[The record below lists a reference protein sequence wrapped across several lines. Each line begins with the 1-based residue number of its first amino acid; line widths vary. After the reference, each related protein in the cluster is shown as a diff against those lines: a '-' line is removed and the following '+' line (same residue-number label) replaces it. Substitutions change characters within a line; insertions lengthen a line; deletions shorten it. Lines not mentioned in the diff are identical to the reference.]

1 MDGLPCV
8 ARVRSHCER
17 RGGGKCDVPSGVLF
31 RTFSR
36 NKSPEL
42 MDASSGNR
50 VKRRSVWVPL
60 PTPGAPT
67 RIMRAAFLSCLDAID
82 ILDVLVDRVVVLFR
96 TAQGARNGRVAH
108 WVCVV
113 GADEISEMGR
123 YVIAGVIG
131 YTSWTGA
138 GLNLKNRFTD
148 DAEATFLLI
157 GLGGDC
163 SNRAKVGRAGEKTQ
177 LLR

>member
-1 MDGLPCV
+1 
-8 ARVRSHCER
+8 
-17 RGGGKCDVPSGVLF
+17 
-31 RTFSR
+31 
-36 NKSPEL
+36 

-96 TAQGARNGRVAH
+96 TAQGARNGRVAQ

-113 GADEISEMGR
+113 GANEISEVGR

-157 GLGGDC
+157 ELGGGIVQTGQRWGGLVKRINC
-163 SNRAKVGRAGEKTQ
+163 SGDVWLRVGLKEYEAGESTRWIPWGWRRTVDGADVFP
-177 LLR
+177 LR